1 MKKIIFIVLAVLLFG
16 GTLGW
21 LFMKG
26 LKKDTVYQTVTMS
39 KENIRKRTMATGKI
53 VPRKEVAIKP
63 QSISGIIEEIYV
75 KEGQIVKKGDKIA
88 KVAIIPNE
96 VNLNSAMSRVNVAQ
110 IRYNNAQKN
119 YNRDKELFQKGV
131 IASVEF
137 EKTEV
142 EYLNAKEELQGAKS
156 NLQLTRTGAVSSSK
170 LSNTIIRSTIS
181 GMVLQIPVKIGNSVI
196 ASNNFNDGTTIASVA
211 DMDEII
217 FEGKIDETDVA
228 KLYINMP
235 VELTIGAVNNEKF
248 DATLEQIAPKGLEE
262 GGAVKFE
269 IKAKVKLKEGQAIR
283 AGYSANADIVL
294 DKRDS
299 VNTLKESYLT
309 FRNDSVFV
317 NVLKTGGEKQKFEER
332 AIKTGLSDGINV
344 EIIEGLN
351 ADDKVKA
358 GVLKKNKTAKK

>member
-1 MKKIIFIVLAVLLFG
+1 MKKIIFIVLAILLFV

-21 LFMKG
+21 LFLKG
-26 LKKDTVYQTVTMS
+26 IKKDTVYETVTMT
-39 KENIRKRTMATGKI
+39 KENIKKRTMATGKI

-88 KVAIIPNE
+88 KISIIPNE
-96 VNLNSAMSRVNVAQ
+96 VSLNSAMSRVNMAQ
-110 IRYNNAQKN
+110 ISYDNALKN
-119 YNRDKELFQKGV
+119 YNRDKDLFTKGV
-131 IASVEF
+131 IASVDF
-137 EKTEV
+137 EKSEIS
-142 EYLNAKEELQGAKS
+142 YLNAKEELEGAKS
-156 NLQLTRTGAVSSSK
+156 NLQLTKTGAISSSK
-170 LSNTIIRSTIS
+170 SSNTTIRSTID
-181 GMVLQIPVKIGNSVI
+181 GMILQIPVKIGNSVI

-228 KLYINMP
+228 KLFIGMP
-235 VELTIGAVNNEKF
+235 IELTIGAVNNEKF
-248 DATLEQIAPKGLEE
+248 DATLEHIAPKGNEE

-294 DKRDS
+294 DRRDS

-317 NVLKTGGEKQKFEER
+317 EVLKSADGEKQQFEER
-332 AIKTGLSDGINV
+332 AIKIGLSDGINI
-344 EIIEGLN
+344 EILEGITPK
-351 ADDKVKA
+351 DKIK
-358 GVLKKNKTAKK
+358 GSLKK